1 MERIAYVLL
10 IISAAFVF
18 VLPLLGANVSI
29 FSIITQHGL
38 SNTLPLLGIC
48 VGVVSV
54 LILFIKALKDR
65 LSSAEEKHYDDT
77 VEK

>member
-1 MERIAYVLL
+1 MERIAYALL
-10 IISAAFVF
+10 IISAVFVF
-18 VLPLLGANVSI
+18 ILPLLGANVSV

-38 SNTLPLLGIC
+38 SNTLPLLGVC
-48 VGVVSV
+48 LGVVSIV
-54 LILFIKALKDR
+54 ILFIKALKDR